1 MSAPV
6 RTRFCPSPTGLVHV
20 GLIRTALFNWAHA
33 RHTGGTFVFRIEDT
47 DASRDSEDSYR
58 HLLDSLRW
66 LGLDW
71 DEGPEVGGPHGPY
84 RQSERHEIYAD
95 VAAKL
100 LAAGHAYESFSTN
113 EEVDAR
119 RRAAGQDTKLG
130 YDNHDRFLTDE
141 QKAAFRAEG
150 RQPVLR
156 LKMPDEDL
164 TWTDLVRGEVRFA
177 AGAVPDFVLVRGN
190 GVPLYPFVNPV
201 DDALMGITDVL
212 RGEDLLPSTPR
223 QLALYAALTDIGV
236 AQGTPRFGHL
246 PLVTGEGTKKLS
258 KRDPTSNLDVY
269 RERGFLP
276 EGLVNY
282 LALLG
287 WSIAEDRDIFSP
299 AEMVE
304 AFDVTRVSANPA
316 RFDLKKAE
324 AINATHLRALPV
336 GDFTARV
343 VPYLAAAGLVSD
355 PPTGRA
361 AARPRG
367 DRPARPGA
375 DDRAVRRGR
384 PARVPVRR
392 RRRDRGGRG
401 RQAPAAGGRRDPR
414 RGDGGPA
421 GAAGV
426 VDAGDRGG
434 AQGRPRRGAG
444 PQAPAGVRP
453 GAGGRQR
460 PHGLPAALRV
470 DGTAGPRAH
479 ARAPGRSPCADRATA
494 GRMTYP
500 GAGFPA
506 DEGPYT
512 GPPPML
518 PPRPAAL
525 AATDLAATA
534 WPQQPGP
541 LVPAT
546 ASRLVP
552 ATGVVPAAAPPR
564 RPRRCAGP
572 RRPAPRRTSSRSR
585 TCSAMRSRD
594 WAWWRPLLG
603 LLLVAVVYVVA
614 ATVVVVLTLLTGVGT
629 DFAQLDLVD
638 PLTLL
643 VTNLSLIVAIPVVWL
658 AWVTAHGMRPG
669 WSSSVLARLRWR
681 LVLPYSLL
689 ALGTLGAGIGLS
701 VLAGVPVRGRAG
713 DRAGRLVRLAA
724 AGRRPDHA
732 AAVGRGGVPLPRVP
746 EPGHRRRGCATRRPA
761 R

>member
-1 MSAPV
+1 MSEV

-47 DASRDSEDSYR
+47 DAARDSEESYR

-71 DEGPEVGGPHGPY
+71 DEGPEVGGPNGPY
-84 RQSERHEIYAD
+84 RQSERHEIYRE

-119 RRAAGQDTKLG
+119 RLAAGQDPKLG
-130 YDNHDRFLTDE
+130 YDNADRFLTEE

-164 TWTDLVRGEVRFA
+164 VWTDLVRGEVRFA

-336 GDFTARV
+336 GDFVARV
-343 VPYLAAAGLVSD
+343 VPYLAGAGVVAD
-355 PPTGRA
+355 PPTDEQRRVLEAIAPLAQERMIVLSDAVGLLRFLFVHEVDIEEA
-361 AARPRG
+361 AAAKHLR
-367 DRPARPGA
+367 A
-375 DDRAVRRGR
+375 DDVEILDAAVAALTDLPEWTTPAIEEALRTALVDGLGR
-384 PARVPVRR
+384 KPRQAFGPVRVAVS
-392 RRRDRGGRG
+392 GRT
-401 RQAPAAGGRRDPR
+401 
-414 RGDGGPA
+414 
-421 GAAGV
+421 V
-426 VDAGDRGG
+426 
-434 AQGRPRRGAG
+434 
-444 PQAPAGVRP
+444 
-453 GAGGRQR
+453 
-460 PHGLPAALRV
+460 
-470 DGTAGPRAH
+470 
-479 ARAPGRSPCADRATA
+479 SP
-494 GRMTYP
+494 
-500 GAGFPA
+500 
-506 DEGPYT
+506 
-512 GPPPML
+512 
-518 PPRPAAL
+518 
-525 AATDLAATA
+525 
-534 WPQQPGP
+534 P
-541 LVPAT
+541 LYE
-546 ASRLVP
+546 S
-552 ATGVVPAAAPPR
+552 
-564 RPRRCAGP
+564 
-572 RRPAPRRTSSRSR
+572 
-585 TCSAMRSRD
+585 ME
-594 WAWWRPLLG
+594 LLG
-603 LLLVAVVYVVA
+603 RER
-614 ATVVVVLTLLTGVGT
+614 
-629 DFAQLDLVD
+629 
-638 PLTLL
+638 
-643 VTNLSLIVAIPVVWL
+643 S
-658 AWVTAHGMRPG
+658 
-669 WSSSVLARLRWR
+669 LARL
-681 LVLPYSLL
+681 
-689 ALGTLGAGIGLS
+689 GAART
-701 VLAGVPVRGRAG
+701 V
-713 DRAGRLVRLAA
+713 AA
-724 AGRRPDHA
+724 SAQG
-732 AAVGRGGVPLPRVP
+732 
-746 EPGHRRRGCATRRPA
+746 
-761 R
+761 

>member
-1 MSAPV
+1 MSEV

-47 DASRDSEDSYR
+47 DASRDSEESYR

-119 RRAAGQDTKLG
+119 RRAAGQDPKLG
-130 YDNHDRFLTDE
+130 YDNHDRFLTEE

-201 DDALMGITDVL
+201 DDALMGVTDVL

-236 AQGTPRFGHL
+236 ASGTPRFGHL

-287 WSIAEDRDIFSP
+287 WSIAEDRDIFSV
-299 AEMVE
+299 AEFVE

-336 GDFTARV
+336 EEFTVRV
-343 VPYLAAAGLVSD
+343 VPYLAAAGLVSE
-355 PPTGRA
+355 PPTAEQQRILEAIAPLAQERMVVLSDAVGLLGFLFVDDVEVEEA
-361 AARPRG
+361 AAAKHLRP
-367 DRPARPGA
+367 
-375 DDRAVRRGR
+375 DD
-384 PARVPVRR
+384 
-392 RRRDRGGRG
+392 
-401 RQAPAAGGRRDPR
+401 AAILD
-414 RGDGGPA
+414 
-421 GAAGV
+421 
-426 VDAGDRGG
+426 
-434 AQGRPRRGAG
+434 
-444 PQAPAGVRP
+444 
-453 GAGGRQR
+453 
-460 PHGLPAALRV
+460 
-470 DGTAGPRAH
+470 
-479 ARAPGRSPCADRATA
+479 
-494 GRMTYP
+494 
-500 GAGFPA
+500 
-506 DEGPYT
+506 
-512 GPPPML
+512 
-518 PPRPAAL
+518 
-525 AATDLAATA
+525 AATA
-534 WPQQPGP
+534 ALQELPDWSTPAIEEALKAALVDGLGLKPRQAFGP
-541 LVPAT
+541 VRVAVSGRT
-546 ASRLVP
+546 VS
-552 ATGVVPAAAPPR
+552 PPLYE
-564 RPRRCAGP
+564 
-572 RRPAPRRTSSRSR
+572 S
-585 TCSAMRSRD
+585 ME
-594 WAWWRPLLG
+594 LLG
-603 LLLVAVVYVVA
+603 RERSLRRLTA
-614 ATVVVVLTLLTGVGT
+614 ARTLTE
-629 DFAQLDLVD
+629 
-638 PLTLL
+638 
-643 VTNLSLIVAIPVVWL
+643 
-658 AWVTAHGMRPG
+658 RP
-669 WSSSVLARLRWR
+669 
-681 LVLPYSLL
+681 P
-689 ALGTLGAGIGLS
+689 AG
-701 VLAGVPVRGRAG
+701 
-713 DRAGRLVRLAA
+713 
-724 AGRRPDHA
+724 
-732 AAVGRGGVPLPRVP
+732 
-746 EPGHRRRGCATRRPA
+746 
-761 R
+761 